1 MKNKN
6 FQLNSL
12 FDVVEKQSKDEV
24 LTIRGYANTVHKDR
38 SGDVI
43 VKEAW
48 EKGGLDDYMKNPIVL
63 AFHDYSRPVGTT
75 VSHSVTDKGLEI
87 VAEISKA
94 AGEVYTLIK
103 DNVLKTFSV
112 GFSVKDADYDRDSDT
127 FFIKDLSLYEISVVS
142 VPANQDSTFSLAK
155 SFDSEEAYKAYKESF
170 ERKEVDT
177 SVTPVS
183 AEVVEEKVEVT
194 KIEKE
199 SSQDNILKDIDM
211 TQEEIQK
218 AMEQTAQKAV
228 DAYKTEVSEKEATL
242 KADAE
247 LESLKI
253 GKTKADKVA
262 EALEAKIKENDD
274 QYAKAIEEMKSE
286 LDSTKEELAARAKSK
301 MSFSEA
307 GSNGPTADELNAAY
321 ITSKIT
327 GKAVEKLDFGK
338 KLIEKATRWAD
349 TDWET
354 TWNGN
359 IFNAIQNRVVVE
371 PQFQSIAMNARVM
384 NFPFNPDSGMDA
396 TWVTSGNL
404 NDGDAVGT
412 AFNDASSGTTKAHGL
427 TEVTLTASK
436 LATREYVGYEEDE
449 DSIIPIAGIVRDAIV
464 RRMARTSDASIL
476 GTGQTAPFTELEELA
491 GGHTGNT
498 VTTGST
504 TDMFNKAELHTAR
517 SNMGIWGMN
526 PADLVCFLSQAAYYS
541 LLTDSDVTT
550 VDKYGDNAVIKSGE
564 LGKLYGISLVV
575 SDAFEAAAASK
586 AVGILVNPSNYL
598 IGNHRGLTLEMATDV
613 VAQQRAMVATR
624 RFGFI
629 AKEAGA
635 AGKAS
640 MALIKTAAS

>member
-12 FDVVEKQSKDEV
+12 FDVVEKQSQDEV
-24 LTIRGYANTVHKDR
+24 LTIKGYANTVHKDR
-38 SGDVI
+38 SGDII

-75 VSHSVTDKGLEI
+75 VSHNVTDKGLEI

-170 ERKEVDT
+170 ERKEVGT
-177 SVTPVS
+177 SVTPVP
-183 AEVVEEKVEVT
+183 AEVVEEKVEIT

-307 GSNGPTADELNAAY
+307 GSNGPTADELNAAF

-327 GKAVEKLDFGK
+327 GKSVEKLEFGK

-371 PQFQSIAMNARVM
+371 PQFQSLAMNARVM

-396 TWVTSGNL
+396 TWVATSAL

-412 AFNDASSGTTKAHGL
+412 AFNDTSSGATQAHGL

-436 LATREYVGYEEDE
+436 LATREYIGYEEDE

-504 TDMFNKAELHTAR
+504 TDMFTKAELHTAR

-526 PADLVCFLSQAAYYS
+526 PSDLVCFLSQAAYYS